1 MIDKELLEVLKKEM
15 MILAAKAQGA
25 KCAYEQHVI
34 SAAMASIDE
43 KGEFDCGDVIRVH
56 YTKKDEFWVFKR
68 VSFNASH
75 MDEPYLAG
83 VEITAK
89 GIVSD
94 DECVRRICKLSYL
107 DNVKKSSL
115 EEIAAISRAEEK
127 RKSDAR
133 KAARLAVK
141 LAADQ
146 AADRKAKGLHY
157 IVAVDRAK
165 NGAPYI
171 ALWGAEDVGVH
182 FGLKNAGLVTTDKVV
197 HYLGF
202 YNSGN
207 SSLAVPCDVLD
218 AIAVPNGDSY
228 GYPEEGPFVENNSEN
243 WKRILSSLTAAP
255 RFTPKPE
262 FAEVVK

>member
-15 MILAAKAQGA
+15 MLLAAKAQGA

-34 SAAMASIDE
+34 SDAVASIGE
-43 KGEFDCGDVIRVH
+43 KGGFDCGDVIRVH

-68 VSFNASH
+68 MVFNASC
-75 MDEPYLAG
+75 MNEPYLAG
-83 VEITAK
+83 VEVTAN
-89 GIVSD
+89 GTVRG
-94 DECVRRICKLSYL
+94 DEYERRICKLSYL
-107 DNVKKSSL
+107 NNVKKSSL
-115 EEIAAISRAEEK
+115 EEIAAAMRAEQK

-133 KAARLAVK
+133 KAARLALK

-171 ALWGAEDVGVH
+171 ALWGPEDAGIH
-182 FGLKNAGLVTTDKVV
+182 FSLKGAGLVTTDKVA

-228 GYPEEGPFVENNSEN
+228 GYTEEGPFVENNSEN